1 MKLIDRLFLFDKGL
15 VSIQYLRAVA
25 VALVLFYHCRE
36 QFEGFSAAIPIKVG
50 AAGVDLF
57 FVISGFIMVVITN
70 RNMGPGEFLARRFL
84 RIAPIYWFY
93 TSLVAIGVI
102 ALPALFRDTRFTA
115 GHYLQ
120 SLFFIPHPDPIDP
133 DLSSAREF
141 FKTMSPLV
149 KIGWTLNYEM
159 FFYVVFAGTLLLAQR
174 YRAFLVAA
182 LLTAFVLA
190 GHYLR
195 FDAPILRF
203 YASSIVLEFC
213 AGAVIGHLYAN
224 TEWLKL
230 MPRPLSLALVVLGFA
245 AMLLIPHESPRIIRF
260 GIGAAFIVFG
270 AVAYESRGTVPQSKA
285 FRLIGDASY
294 SIYLAHLYPIVALRI
309 LWERFDLGV
318 AGLGWAVVFAAIG
331 IPLGIL
337 SGITSYAFLERPMI
351 DVAHRLMRRRP
362 KSETL
367 KPAGS
372 EVR

>member
-1 MKLIDRLFLFDKGL
+1 MKMIDRLFHFDKGL

-25 VALVLFYHCRE
+25 VLLVLFYHCRE

-70 RNMGPGEFLARRFL
+70 RSMGPGEFLARRFL

-102 ALPALFRDTRFTA
+102 AVPYLFRDTRFTV
-115 GHYLQ
+115 GHFLQ

-133 DLSSAREF
+133 DLTMREF
-141 FKTMSPLV
+141 MKTMSPLV

-159 FFYVVFAGTLLLAQR
+159 FFYAVFAGTLLLAQR
-174 YRAFLVAA
+174 YRAFLVAG
-182 LLTAFVLA
+182 LLTAFVLTA
-190 GHYLR
+190 HFLR
-195 FDAPILRF
+195 FEAPILRF

-213 AGAVIGHLYAN
+213 AGAVIGHIYAN
-224 TEWLKL
+224 TKWLQQI
-230 MPRPLSLALVVLGFA
+230 PRAGSLALIALGFI
-245 AMLLIPHESPRIIRF
+245 AMLTVPHEWPRIIRF
-260 GIGAAFIVFG
+260 GIGATIIVFG
-270 AVAYESRGTVPQSKA
+270 AVAYETRGTVPQSKV

-309 LWERFDLGV
+309 IWERFGLGV
-318 AGLGWAVVFAAIG
+318 EGLDWAVVFALLG

-337 SGITSYAFLERPMI
+337 AGIVSYAVLERPMI
-351 DVAHRLMRRRP
+351 DAAHRLMRRRP
-362 KSETL
+362 KVDAL
-367 KPAGS
+367 KPAGGG
-372 EVR
+372 VRS